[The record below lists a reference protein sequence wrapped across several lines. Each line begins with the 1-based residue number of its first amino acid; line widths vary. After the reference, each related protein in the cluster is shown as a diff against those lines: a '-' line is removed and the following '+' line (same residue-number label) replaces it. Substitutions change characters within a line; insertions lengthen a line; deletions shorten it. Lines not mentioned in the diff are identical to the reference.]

1 MLSCTSYCVRS
12 LLLIVLLLHADVAS
26 NWLACF
32 PFSAQKHVYDI
43 FFVNGLAAEV
53 AQTLVPCLQQ
63 SRSDGIDTNVIRSN
77 VERYE

>member
-1 MLSCTSYCVRS
+1 MLYFACP
-12 LLLIVLLLHADVAS
+12 LLLIILLLHADVAS

-32 PFSAQKHVYDI
+32 PFSARKHVYDI
-43 FFVNGLAAEV
+43 FFVNGLAVEV

-63 SRSDGIDTNVIRSN
+63 STSDVIDINAIQSN